1 MKIVHSKN
9 ERLLGAGTA
18 AKHAKRREIELSRE
32 LLIAIWHGLDL
43 AGREKKKENAT
54 SVTQRRV
61 KCNRKPRSKAGCR
74 G

>member
-9 ERLLGAGTA
+9 ERLLGAGRA

-43 AGREKKKENAT
+43 AGREKKMENAI

-61 KCNRKPRSKAGCR
+61 KCNRKPRSKAGFR